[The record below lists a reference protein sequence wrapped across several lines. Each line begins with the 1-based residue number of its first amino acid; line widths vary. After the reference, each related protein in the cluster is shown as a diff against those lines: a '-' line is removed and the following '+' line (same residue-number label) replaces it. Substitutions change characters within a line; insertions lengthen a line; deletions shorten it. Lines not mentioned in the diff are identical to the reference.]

1 MKKRI
6 ISGIFA
12 ALFAVSAVTGI
23 SAASD
28 SVFQEEIQDEFQDAD
43 GDEDIFMPGDETEK
57 ADDED
62 FSEDADGDS
71 AEISETDFEENTEPD
86 SFDVTVRAEQG
97 TIVFETDLLQLKE
110 EQEKLSA
117 D

>member
-28 SVFQEEIQDEFQDAD
+28 SVFQEEIQDAD

-57 ADDED
+57 ADDEE

-71 AEISETDFEENTEPD
+71 AEISETDFEENMEPD

-117 D
+117 DELL

>member
-43 GDEDIFMPGDETEK
+43 
-57 ADDED
+57 
-62 FSEDADGDS
+62 DS
-71 AEISETDFEENTEPD
+71 QIES
-86 SFDVTVRAEQG
+86 
-97 TIVFETDLLQLKE
+97 LLRIAQVLDYN
-110 EQEKLSA
+110 LFLVGRRCGRRFC
-117 D
+117 

>member
-62 FSEDADGDS
+62 FQKMRT
-71 AEISETDFEENTEPD
+71 EI
-86 SFDVTVRAEQG
+86 
-97 TIVFETDLLQLKE
+97 LLRYPRQILK
-110 EQEKLSA
+110 KIWNRILSM
-117 D
+117 